1 MGLDARRSGLDGT
14 PFAGKTGS
22 ASKPFHAHIRKTWN
36 FFPFPVPF
44 CLAQVLEDE
53 QGLQNNWPLGKE
65 QRQFVVKPPKLSDG
79 SVSLPGFTFESLS
92 LPASPTGDPR

>member
-1 MGLDARRSGLDGT
+1 MQEHRQKRSDTNGRKLATRYMLDKCRGGTCISFTGGWMGLDARRSGLDGT

-44 CLAQVLEDE
+44 CLA
-53 QGLQNNWPLGKE
+53 
-65 QRQFVVKPPKLSDG
+65 
-79 SVSLPGFTFESLS
+79 PGF
-92 LPASPTGDPR
+92 GR